1 MRVLLSRAA
10 RIWNAGDLSMVISAP
25 IERIGGRYRKQRAL
39 HNLTCGSDRD
49 ALRLFNRQP
58 QCLMHEASTPADV
71 THLKRGSEKLP
82 LTKTVTSSD
91 QSPRLSTIET
101 HAATM
106 APSGTMPNLANRQI
120 AINNLRAMATMA
132 MRRVRP

>member
-1 MRVLLSRAA
+1 
-10 RIWNAGDLSMVISAP
+10 
-25 IERIGGRYRKQRAL
+25 
-39 HNLTCGSDRD
+39 
-49 ALRLFNRQP
+49 
-58 QCLMHEASTPADV
+58 MHEASTPVDV
-71 THLKRGSEKLP
+71 THLEHGSAKLP

-91 QSPRLSTIET
+91 RSSRLSTSEA

-106 APSGTMPNLANRQI
+106 APSGTIPKVTNRQI

>member
-1 MRVLLSRAA
+1 MA
-10 RIWNAGDLSMVISAP
+10 ISAP
-25 IERIGGRYRKQRAL
+25 IERIGDRLCTQRGL
-39 HNLTCGSDRD
+39 RNLTYGPDRD
-49 ALRLFNRQP
+49 ALRLFDRQP

-91 QSPRLSTIET
+91 RSPRLSTFET

-106 APSGTMPNLANRQI
+106 APSGTIPNLANRQT

-132 MRRVRP
+132 MRRVLPLSSPTRCRNHCAKLLSG